1 MLVFCDCADKFPAV
15 AMPAIAQSTAAAKR
29 MRRLI
34 LSSPLQTTGRTLL
47 ARASMMARQTIAA
60 AEFPPPD
67 RYIPFQHRYR
77 QNPYFALFRYN
88 ANWRQNRS
96 NRQHRQGLRNRQN
109 LTQRGI
115 SPLRVRGF

>member
-15 AMPAIAQSTAAAKR
+15 AMPAIEQSTAAAKR

-60 AEFPPPD
+60 AESPRPTVIFLSNIGTG
-67 RYIPFQHRYR
+67 RIGTL
-77 QNPYFALFRYN
+77 LFFVITRIGGKTVQTGSSGKVY
-88 ANWRQNRS
+88 AA
-96 NRQHRQGLRNRQN
+96 GKA
-109 LTQRGI
+109 
-115 SPLRVRGF
+115 

>member
-1 MLVFCDCADKFPAV
+1 MLVFCDGADRCPAV
-15 AMPAIAQSTAAAKR
+15 AMPAIEESTAAANR
-29 MRRLI
+29 IRRLI

-77 QNPYFALFRYN
+77 QNRYFALFRHN

-96 NRQHRQGLRNRQN
+96 HRQQRQGLRSRQS
-109 LTQRGI
+109 LTQ
-115 SPLRVRGF
+115 P